1 MVLSLKWRPQSF
13 SELEGQ
19 KPIQQILTHAVKYN
33 SLHPA
38 LIFAGPK
45 GTGKTSTARILAKAL
60 RCEKKTTHEPC
71 NQCVS
76 CQAIKD
82 GSDMD
87 VIEIDGAS
95 NNGVDA
101 IRHLRD
107 SVQYMPVSG
116 SKRIYIIDEVHMLSQ
131 SAFNALLKT
140 LEEPP
145 AHVTFIMATTELRK
159 IPSTVA
165 SRCQIF
171 NFRPIS
177 PPIIQKRLKA
187 ICKAENIQIDDE
199 ALWLIVEQSERSMRN
214 AQVLLDQMACFGRKK
229 ISSRMIIDALGLS
242 HRSLLNA
249 VLTALIQKNS
259 ERILS
264 FMDDLA
270 LVDPQ
275 IFLDNLLVQ
284 IRNVLMIKW
293 VKNPSW
299 LFLMESEKEILK
311 ELAQSISSEE
321 IHFLFDMTL
330 KGREDL
336 TKSFDPHITLEMILL
351 RMSQAGQI
359 EELLSRDV
367 ETNKQSSEAIHP
379 RTEKSPSFSSK
390 DVETNKQSSK
400 AIHPRMEKSSSF
412 SSKDVET
419 NKQNSKAIH
428 PRMESSSLSSK
439 KMETNKQNSSK
450 PVSLKKDP
458 KQNGKHH
465 SNTEEELHLVLG
477 KQKTKQWI
485 DFIQF
490 ITEKNSRFAS
500 QMKRFCVHLLQPQ
513 KAVLGYSSS
522 ALFLKEKV
530 KDKAFQKKL
539 EQYAFEFF
547 KEKMKFHFVL
557 DDSFSLPKD
566 ESQKKLVQ
574 EMEGHPVAQKIANL
588 FQARVLSVD
597 KHTPSK

>member
-19 KPIQQILTHAVKYN
+19 RPIQQILTHAIKSN

-60 RCEKKTTHEPC
+60 RCEKRTTHEPC
-71 NQCVS
+71 CQCLS
-76 CQAIKD
+76 CKAIKE

-107 SVQYMPVSG
+107 SVQYMPAGG

-145 AHVTFIMATTELRK
+145 DHITFIMATTELRK

-177 PPIIQKRLKA
+177 PSVIQKRLKA

-199 ALWLIVEQSERSMRN
+199 SLWLIVEQSERSMRN
-214 AQVLLDQMACFGRKK
+214 AQVLLDQMACFGQKK
-229 ISSRMIIDALGLS
+229 ISSRMIISALGLS
-242 HRSLLNA
+242 RRSLLNA
-249 VLTALIQKNS
+249 VLTALIQKKS
-259 ERILS
+259 DHILS
-264 FMDDLA
+264 LMDDLA

-284 IRNVLMIKW
+284 IRNILMIKL
-293 VKNPSW
+293 VENPSW
-299 LFLMESEKEILK
+299 LFLMESEKELLK
-311 ELAQSISSEE
+311 ELAQDISSEE

-330 KGREDL
+330 KGRQDL
-336 TKSFDPHITLEMILL
+336 TKSFDPQIALEMILL
-351 RMSQAGQI
+351 RMSQAGQM
-359 EELLSRDV
+359 EEILCRDV
-367 ETNKQSSEAIHP
+367 ETVKHTSGKPVEVKTEVKKKKNSVNFKKEDGGRLPVSNVSKQK
-379 RTEKSPSFSSK
+379 T
-390 DVETNKQSSK
+390 
-400 AIHPRMEKSSSF
+400 
-412 SSKDVET
+412 
-419 NKQNSKAIH
+419 
-428 PRMESSSLSSK
+428 SSK
-439 KMETNKQNSSK
+439 KWE
-450 PVSLKKDP
+450 
-458 KQNGKHH
+458 
-465 SNTEEELHLVLG
+465 
-477 KQKTKQWI
+477 

-490 ITEKNSRFAS
+490 AGEKDSRFAS
-500 QMKRFCVHLLQPQ
+500 HLKRFSIHLLQPQ
-513 KAVLGYSSS
+513 KAVLGHPSS

-530 KDKAFQKKL
+530 KDKNFQQKLKK
-539 EQYAFEFF
+539 YGFEFF
-547 KEKMKFHFVL
+547 KEQIKFQFVL
-557 DDSFSLPKD
+557 DEDSSLPKD
-566 ESQKKLVQ
+566 ESKTKLLQ
-574 EMEGHPVAQKIANL
+574 SAASHPVAQKISNL
-588 FQARVLSVD
+588 FQAQVLSVD

>member
-19 KPIQQILTHAVKYN
+19 RPIQQILTHAVKSD

-60 RCEKKTTHEPC
+60 RCEDKTTHEPC
-71 NQCVS
+71 NQCAV
-76 CQAIKD
+76 CKAIQE
-82 GSDMD
+82 GSDME

-145 AHVTFIMATTELRK
+145 AHITFIMATTELRK
-159 IPSTVA
+159 IPSTVT

-177 PPIIQKRLKA
+177 PPVIQKRLRV

-214 AQVLLDQMACFGRKK
+214 AQVLLDQMACFGNKK

-242 HRSLLNA
+242 HRSLLNS
-249 VLTALIQKNS
+249 VLTALIQKKS
-259 ERILS
+259 DQILPL
-264 FMDDLA
+264 MEDLV

-275 IFLDNLLVQ
+275 IFLNSLMVQ
-284 IRNVLMIKW
+284 IRNILMIKM
-293 VKNPSW
+293 VENPSW
-299 LFLMESEKEILK
+299 LFLMESEKELLK
-311 ELAQSISSEE
+311 ELTQNISNEE
-321 IHFLFDMTL
+321 IHFLFDMVL

-336 TKSFDPHITLEMILL
+336 IKSFDPHITLEMILL
-351 RMSQAGQI
+351 RMSQAPQI
-359 EELLSRDV
+359 EEILSRAV
-367 ETNKQSSEAIHP
+367 ETDKQVAPEGLSLKGKANQSKKTSVNTREAS
-379 RTEKSPSFSSK
+379 RFSS
-390 DVETNKQSSK
+390 
-400 AIHPRMEKSSSF
+400 H
-412 SSKDVET
+412 
-419 NKQNSKAIH
+419 
-428 PRMESSSLSSK
+428 
-439 KMETNKQNSSK
+439 
-450 PVSLKKDP
+450 
-458 KQNGKHH
+458 
-465 SNTEEELHLVLG
+465 
-477 KQKTKQWI
+477 QKRDFKRWAG
-485 DFIQF
+485 FIQF
-490 ITEKNSRFAS
+490 ITEKDARFAS
-500 QMKRFCVHLLQPQ
+500 QLKRFSVRHWTLQ
-513 KAVLGYSSS
+513 KITLGHPSS

-530 KDKAFQKKL
+530 KDKVFQQKL
-539 EQYAFEFF
+539 EKYAFDFF
-547 KEKMKFHFVL
+547 NEKMKFHFIL
-557 DDSFSLPKD
+557 DDSLSLSACASETK
-566 ESQKKLVQ
+566 KKLLQ
-574 EMEGHPVAQKIANL
+574 ETESHPVAQKIADL
-588 FQARVLSVD
+588 FQAQVLSVNR
-597 KHTPSK
+597 HTSSK

>member
-1 MVLSLKWRPQSF
+1 MSLKWRPQSF

-19 KPIQQILTHAVKYN
+19 RPIQQILTHAVKSN

-60 RCEKKTTHEPC
+60 RCEKRVAHEPC
-71 NQCVS
+71 NQCAS
-76 CQAIKD
+76 CKAIKD

-107 SVQYMPVSG
+107 SVQYMPAGG

-145 AHVTFIMATTELRK
+145 AHITFIMATTELRK

-177 PPIIQKRLKA
+177 LPIIQKRLKA
-187 ICKAENIQIDDE
+187 ICKAENIQIDDS

-214 AQVLLDQMACFGRKK
+214 AQVLLDQMACFGNKK
-229 ISSRMIIDALGLS
+229 ISSRMIVDALGLS
-242 HRSLLNA
+242 RRSLLNS
-249 VLTALIQKNS
+249 VLTALIQKKS
-259 ERILS
+259 DHILS
-264 FMDDLA
+264 LMEDLA

-284 IRNVLMIKW
+284 IRNILMIKL

-299 LFLMESEKEILK
+299 LFLMESEKELLRD
-311 ELAQSISSEE
+311 LAENISSEE

-336 TKSFDPHITLEMILL
+336 TKSFDPQIALEVILL
-351 RMSQAGQI
+351 RMSQADQI
-359 EELLSRDV
+359 EEILSRDI
-367 ETNKQSSEAIHP
+367 ETSRPASKESP
-379 RTEKSPSFSSK
+379 RLEKK
-390 DVETNKQSSK
+390 EKKEV
-400 AIHPRMEKSSSF
+400 PRIKV
-412 SSKDVET
+412 KT
-419 NKQNSKAIH
+419 KK
-428 PRMESSSLSSK
+428 ESLPGSDLS
-439 KMETNKQNSSK
+439 
-450 PVSLKKDP
+450 
-458 KQNGKHH
+458 
-465 SNTEEELHLVLG
+465 
-477 KQKTKQWI
+477 KQKTDSKQWL

-490 ITEKNSRFAS
+490 AGNKDSRFVS
-500 QMKRFCVHLLQPQ
+500 HLKRFSLHSLQLQ

-522 ALFLKEKV
+522 ALFLKEKA
-530 KDKAFQKKL
+530 KDKVFQQKL
-539 EQYAFEFF
+539 KEYAFEFF
-547 KEKMKFHFVL
+547 KEKIIFQFVL
-557 DDSFSLPKD
+557 DDSSSLFEDK
-566 ESQKKLVQ
+566 SKKNLAQ
-574 EMEGHPVAQKIANL
+574 EAASHPVAQKISNL
-588 FQARVLSVD
+588 FQTQVLSVD

>member
-19 KPIQQILTHAVKYN
+19 KPIQQILTHAVKSN

-60 RCEKKTTHEPC
+60 RCEERAAYEPC
-71 NQCVS
+71 NQCSS
-76 CQAIKD
+76 CKAIKN

-107 SVQYMPVSG
+107 SVQYMPSGG

-145 AHVTFIMATTELRK
+145 EHITFIMATTELRK

-171 NFRPIS
+171 NFRPIA
-177 PPIIQKRLKA
+177 PPVIQKRLKA

-199 ALWLIVEQSERSMRN
+199 SLWLIVEQSERSMRN
-214 AQVLLDQMACFGRKK
+214 AQVLLDQMACFGHKK
-229 ISSRMIIDALGLS
+229 ISSRMIISALGLS
-242 HRSLLNA
+242 QRSLLNA
-249 VLTALIQKNS
+249 VLTALIQKQS

-264 FMDDLA
+264 LMEELA

-284 IRNVLMIKW
+284 IRNILMIKL
-293 VKNPSW
+293 VENPSW
-299 LFLMESEKEILK
+299 LFLMESEKKLLK
-311 ELAQSISSEE
+311 ELAQNASNEE

-336 TKSFDPHITLEMILL
+336 TKSFDPHIALEMVLL

-359 EELLSRDV
+359 EEVFSRNATACKQQMSEKPIELEKETKQEKLSM
-367 ETNKQSSEAIHP
+367 KLKKSSLPASYSSE
-379 RTEKSPSFSSK
+379 KK
-390 DVETNKQSSK
+390 TN
-400 AIHPRMEKSSSF
+400 F
-412 SSKDVET
+412 
-419 NKQNSKAIH
+419 
-428 PRMESSSLSSK
+428 
-439 KMETNKQNSSK
+439 
-450 PVSLKKDP
+450 
-458 KQNGKHH
+458 
-465 SNTEEELHLVLG
+465 
-477 KQKTKQWI
+477 KQW
-485 DFIQF
+485 
-490 ITEKNSRFAS
+490 EKFVHFAGEKDSRFAS
-500 QMKRFCVHLLQPQ
+500 HLKRFSAHQQGLH

-530 KDKAFQKKL
+530 KDKNFQQKL
-539 EQYAFEFF
+539 EKYALEFF
-547 KEKMKFHFVL
+547 KEKIKFQFIL
-557 DDSFSLPKD
+557 DDSLSLSKD
-566 ESQKKLVQ
+566 ESQKKEKFLK
-574 EMEGHPVAQKIANL
+574 EMESHPVAQKISNL
-588 FQARVLSVD
+588 FQAQVLSVD

>member
-19 KPIQQILTHAVKYN
+19 KPIQQILTHAVKSD

-60 RCEKKTTHEPC
+60 RCENRTTHEPC
-71 NQCVS
+71 NQCAS
-76 CQAIKD
+76 CKAIQD

-107 SVQYMPVSG
+107 SVQYMPTSG

-145 AHVTFIMATTELRK
+145 AHITFVMATTELRK

-177 PPIIQKRLKA
+177 PPVIQKRLRA

-214 AQVLLDQMACFGRKK
+214 AQVLLDQMACFGNKK
-229 ISSRMIIDALGLS
+229 ISSHMIVSALGLS
-242 HRSLLNA
+242 HRSLLNS
-249 VLTALIQKNS
+249 VLTALIQKKS
-259 ERILS
+259 DHILS
-264 FMDDLA
+264 LMDDLA

-275 IFLDNLLVQ
+275 IFLNNLLIQ
-284 IRNVLMIKW
+284 IRNILMIKM
-293 VKNPSW
+293 VENPSW
-299 LFLMESEKEILK
+299 LFLMESEKKLLK
-311 ELAQSISSEE
+311 ELTQNISNEE
-321 IHFLFDMTL
+321 IHFLFDMAL

-336 TKSFDPHITLEMILL
+336 MKSFDPHITLEMILL
-351 RMSQAGQI
+351 RMSQAPQI
-359 EELLSRDV
+359 EEFLSRDI
-367 ETNKQSSEAIHP
+367 EADKQTASGNISLEGKTNQNTKASIDAQEA
-379 RTEKSPSFSSK
+379 SQFSSNKEGQK
-390 DVETNKQSSK
+390 DS
-400 AIHPRMEKSSSF
+400 
-412 SSKDVET
+412 
-419 NKQNSKAIH
+419 
-428 PRMESSSLSSK
+428 
-439 KMETNKQNSSK
+439 
-450 PVSLKKDP
+450 
-458 KQNGKHH
+458 
-465 SNTEEELHLVLG
+465 
-477 KQKTKQWI
+477 KQWAG
-485 DFIQF
+485 FIQF
-490 ITEKNSRFAS
+490 ITKKDARFAS
-500 QMKRFCVHLLQPQ
+500 QLKRFAVYHWTLQ
-513 KAVLGYSSS
+513 KITLGYSSS

-530 KDKAFQKKL
+530 KDKIFQQKL
-539 EQYAFEFF
+539 EKYAFEFF
-547 KEKMKFHFVL
+547 KERVKFYFIL
-557 DDSFSLPKD
+557 DDSLSLSTH
-566 ESQKKLVQ
+566 ESEKEKKFLQ
-574 EMEGHPVAQKIANL
+574 ETESHPVAQKIANL
-588 FQARVLSVD
+588 FQAKVLSVD
-597 KHTPSK
+597 KHTSSK